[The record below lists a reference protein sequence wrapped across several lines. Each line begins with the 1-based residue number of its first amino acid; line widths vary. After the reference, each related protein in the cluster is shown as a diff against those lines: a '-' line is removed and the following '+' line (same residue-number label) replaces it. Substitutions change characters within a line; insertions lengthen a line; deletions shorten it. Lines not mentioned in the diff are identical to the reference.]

1 MELQDMRQMVTHE
14 LERLYGSHQML
25 VEQLPRMKQM
35 ASLAFLAECFADQ
48 LQDAQGHSERFQGL
62 FNQLG
67 AERRASE
74 DPAMAEILAE
84 LEQIEPQASSP
95 AVVDAKLIDVG
106 RKLNLYQQASYGTL
120 SDIAEQMRL
129 PSLGQMLHDR
139 LHETDR
145 AAEKLLNAVPDV
157 VFV

>member
-1 MELQDMRQMVTHE
+1 MKLQDTRQMVTYE

-25 VEQLPRMKQM
+25 LEELPRMKQM
-35 ASLAFLAECFADQ
+35 ASLAFLAECFDDQ
-48 LQDAQGHSERFQGL
+48 LQDARGHSERFQKL

-67 AERRASE
+67 AERRATK
-74 DPAMAEILAE
+74 DMAMVEIFAE
-84 LEQIEPQASSP
+84 LDQFDPKMSSP

-106 RKLNLYQQASYGTL
+106 RKINLYQQASYGTL

-129 PSLGQMLHDR
+129 PSLGQLLHDR